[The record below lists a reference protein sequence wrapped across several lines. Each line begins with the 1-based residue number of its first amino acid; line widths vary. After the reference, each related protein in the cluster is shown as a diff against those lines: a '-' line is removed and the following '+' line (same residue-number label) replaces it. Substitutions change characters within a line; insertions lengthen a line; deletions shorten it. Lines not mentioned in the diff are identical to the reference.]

1 MSKYF
6 NLKELTR
13 SATAINHGINNEP
26 SKEVIS
32 NLEHLMTLLDK
43 VRELWGKPLIV
54 NSGYRCVEL
63 NKRVGGA
70 INSNHLKGEAADITT
85 GNKEGNLRL
94 FELIKNSDLIWDELI
109 DEKKGKWIHIAYR
122 KANNRQKVLRL

>member
-6 NLKELTR
+6 KLKELTK
-13 SATAINHGINNEP
+13 SVTATNHGIKNEAP
-26 SKEVIS
+26 KEVIA

-54 NSGYRCVEL
+54 NSGYRSVEL

-70 INSNHLKGEAADITT
+70 INSNHLNGEAADITT
-85 GNKEGNLRL
+85 GTTEGNLRL
-94 FELIKNSDLIWDELI
+94 FEIIKNSDLIWDELI
-109 DEKKGKWIHIAYR
+109 DEKKGRWIHIAYR
-122 KANNRQKVLRL
+122 KENNRQKVLRL